1 MQIYSFFLGVYVEKE
16 GDNNINMLNLR
27 LLKNSAA
34 FYSKNSE
41 SDQFCLQDGFNYN
54 EIKDCEIEYKVKF
67 QSINDIDTACCLKY
81 KRNLGGG
88 IEYEEKI
95 CSFRQNIEICV
106 LEIKQVQKHLI
117 NGCLG
122 LKNTLSKED
131 LDFLSPNLKDIE
143 KVTVVAGELI
153 TIKPKNVHVFKA
165 LEDTVMID
173 MISLS
178 REGSRYE
185 EDVVRIDIDLEKE

>member
-1 MQIYSFFLGVYVEKE
+1 MHIYSFFLGVYVEKE

-143 KVTVVAGELI
+143 KELKKEDFYLKETLGVSLPENQI
-153 TIKPKNVHVFKA
+153 IKICNDQEKNEKKN
-165 LEDTVMID
+165 
-173 MISLS
+173 
-178 REGSRYE
+178 YKN
-185 EDVVRIDIDLEKE
+185 LEKDLIINPKLFKL